1 MRPPRPGF
9 TYITR
14 CDRSTAMIAGGEG
27 TEATDFAGK
36 LAVITG
42 AARGF
47 GNAFAQ
53 ALAERGARVVVAKVD
68 SPEAEGTAAAIGA
81 AAEPVALDV
90 ADEAGVHA
98 AIADIG
104 ARHGGIDILINNAGI
119 HSAEANQPFGAMG
132 LARARRVFEVNVWGV
147 VHCSLAAA
155 PFMAGRPGSAIGN
168 ISSMAA
174 YPSRTAYGVTKLAVR
189 GLTSA
194 FAHELAPQGIRVN
207 AIAPGLIFTQTI
219 RSELPPSVVEQ
230 VMATQILKREGE
242 VDDIVAAMLYLAS
255 DRSSFVTGETLR
267 VSGGATLQV

>member
-1 MRPPRPGF
+1 
-9 TYITR
+9 
-14 CDRSTAMIAGGEG
+14 MIGEREG
-27 TEATDFAGK
+27 TGATDFAGK
-36 LAVITG
+36 LAMITG

-47 GNAFAQ
+47 GKAFAQ
-53 ALAERGARVVVAKVD
+53 ALAERGAHVIVADVD
-68 SPEAEGTAAAIGA
+68 GEEANRTAAAIGK

-90 ADEAGVHA
+90 ADQAGA
-98 AIADIG
+98 QARIEEIG

-119 HSAEANQPFGAMG
+119 HSAEANLSFGALG
-132 LARARRVFEVNVWGV
+132 LARARRMFEVNVWGV

-155 PFMAGRPGSAIGN
+155 PYMAGRPGAAIVN

-189 GLTSA
+189 GVTSA

-207 AIAPGLIFTQTI
+207 AIAPGLIFTETI
-219 RSELPPSVVEQ
+219 RAELPPSVVEQ

>member
-1 MRPPRPGF
+1 
-9 TYITR
+9 
-14 CDRSTAMIAGGEG
+14 MIGEREG
-27 TEATDFAGK
+27 TGATDFVGK

-47 GNAFAQ
+47 GKAFAQ
-53 ALAERGARVVVAKVD
+53 ALAERGAHVIVADVD
-68 SPEAEGTAAAIGA
+68 GEEANRTADAIGK

-90 ADEAGVHA
+90 ADEAGA
-98 AIADIG
+98 QATIGDIG
-104 ARHGGIDILINNAGI
+104 ARHRGIDILINNAGI
-119 HSAEANQPFGAMG
+119 HSAEANLSFGALG
-132 LARARRVFEVNVWGV
+132 LARARRMFEVNVWGV

-155 PFMAGRPGSAIGN
+155 PYMAGRPGAAIVN

-189 GLTSA
+189 GVTSA

-207 AIAPGLIFTQTI
+207 AIAPGLIFTETI
-219 RSELPPSVVEQ
+219 RAELPPSVVEQ

>member
-1 MRPPRPGF
+1 
-9 TYITR
+9 
-14 CDRSTAMIAGGEG
+14 MIGEREG
-27 TEATDFAGK
+27 TGATDFVGK

-47 GNAFAQ
+47 GKAFAQ
-53 ALAERGARVVVAKVD
+53 ALAERGAHVIVADVD
-68 SPEAEGTAAAIGA
+68 GEEANRTAAAIGK

-90 ADEAGVHA
+90 ADQAGA
-98 AIADIG
+98 QARIEEIG
-104 ARHGGIDILINNAGI
+104 ARHRGIDILINNAGI
-119 HSAEANQPFGAMG
+119 HSAEANLSFGALG
-132 LARARRVFEVNVWGV
+132 LARARRMFEVNVWGV

-155 PFMAGRPGSAIGN
+155 PYMAGRPGAAIAN

-189 GLTSA
+189 GVTSA

-207 AIAPGLIFTQTI
+207 AIAPGLIFTETI
-219 RSELPPSVVEQ
+219 RAELAQSIVEQ
-230 VMATQILKREGE
+230 VMATQVLKREGV

>member
-1 MRPPRPGF
+1 MMGEQ
-9 TYITR
+9 
-14 CDRSTAMIAGGEG
+14 EG
-27 TEATDFAGK
+27 TGATEFAGK

-47 GNAFAQ
+47 GKAFAQ
-53 ALAERGARVVVAKVD
+53 ALAQRGAHVIVADVD
-68 SPEAEGTAAAIGA
+68 GEEANRTAAAIDR

-90 ADEAGVHA
+90 ADEADAHA
-98 AIADIG
+98 RIEEIG

-119 HSAEANQPFGAMG
+119 HSAEANLPFGALG
-132 LARARRVFEVNVWGV
+132 LARARRMFEVNVWGV

-155 PFMAGRPGSAIGN
+155 PFMAGRSGAAIVN

-189 GLTSA
+189 GVTSA

-207 AIAPGLIFTQTI
+207 AIAPGLIFTETI
-219 RSELPPSVVEQ
+219 RAELPPSLVEQ
-230 VMATQILKREGE
+230 VMATQILKRKGD